1 MTQATTRQ
9 LAFPAMSFGMS
20 ALRGTPGV
28 VDHRLSR
35 RHLINEFKRGRLRQD
50 QVCDAHPELIRAA
63 RNIGS
68 PASLP
73 CPICTDHE
81 LRLVT
86 YVFGPRLPAHGR
98 CVSTA
103 DELAKLNAR
112 PDELTAYVVEACVG
126 CRWHHLLRVL
136 PVGRNAPRARAL

>member
-1 MTQATTRQ
+1 
-9 LAFPAMSFGMS
+9 MSFGVGT
-20 ALRGTPGV
+20 LRGNGV
-28 VDHRLSR
+28 VDHRLAR

-63 RNIGS
+63 RNVGS
-68 PASLP
+68 PASVH
-73 CPICTDHE
+73 CPICDAAE

-98 CVSTA
+98 CVSTKE
-103 DELAKLNAR
+103 ELAKLDAR
-112 PDELTAYVVEACVG
+112 PDELTAYVVEACTA

-136 PVGRNAPRARAL
+136 PVGRAKGQVRRSS

>member
-1 MTQATTRQ
+1 MVDQHVP
-9 LAFPAMSFGMS
+9 LPIG
-20 ALRGTPGV
+20 ALRGSSSV

-35 RHLINEFKRGRLRQD
+35 RHLINEFRRGRLRQD

-63 RNIGS
+63 RNIGT

-73 CPICTDHE
+73 CPICRETE

-86 YVFGPRLPAHGR
+86 YVFGHRLPSHGR

-103 DELAKLNAR
+103 DELRKLAQAAH
-112 PDELTAYVVEACVG
+112 DLTAYVVEACTG
-126 CRWHHLLRVL
+126 CRWHHLLRVFPL
-136 PVGRNAPRARAL
+136 AARRQRPTG